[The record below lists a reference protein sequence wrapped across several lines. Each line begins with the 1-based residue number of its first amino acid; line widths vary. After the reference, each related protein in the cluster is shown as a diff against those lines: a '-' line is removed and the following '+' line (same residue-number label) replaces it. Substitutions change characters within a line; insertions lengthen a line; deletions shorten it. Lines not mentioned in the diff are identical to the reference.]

1 MKPFNNKQLNIKY
14 QMAVGQR
21 NAVVNVLPVFIFH
34 VLVRKLVL
42 YEHQLKL
49 VLSGQ
54 RAVECGWVAATAV
67 RTFL

>member
-1 MKPFNNKQLNIKY
+1 
-14 QMAVGQR
+14 MAVGQR